1 MKALETAIYSKL
13 SGDTSLMTFIT
24 GVYNVAAPA
33 SARYPFLVFQKVADV
48 TGYTFTS
55 RVADEYLYQVR
66 VIGSGLNKEPL
77 NDALARVDAL
87 LTLQTLTVTGK
98 RVDRVVR
105 EGDMPDVAQ
114 ADEGEIL
121 LQVGATYRFYV
132 I

>member
-13 SGDTSLMTFIT
+13 SGDSFLMALIT

-48 TGYTFTS
+48 TGYTFIS
-55 RVADEYLYQVR
+55 RVADQYLYQVR

-77 NDALARVDAL
+77 NDALSRVDAL
-87 LTLQTLTVTGK
+87 ITLQTLTVTGK
-98 RVDRVVR
+98 RVGRVVR
-105 EGDMPDVAQ
+105 EGDIPDAAQ
-114 ADEGEIL
+114 EDEGEIL
-121 LQVGATYRFYV
+121 MQVGATYRFYV